1 MGAQAAQAAAARQ
14 EAARV
19 ASARQE
25 AAQQEAAR
33 LAAARQE
40 AARVEAARIAAARQS
55 SVNTNSIVS
64 QVISSLQPL
73 ISQTVEGVISTSGT
87 ASRTASSSSRSTSAS
102 TGSRL
107 SSGTGDIASTFGNGG
122 LTVSVET
129 PDFQFA
135 F

>member
-19 ASARQE
+19 AAARQE
-25 AAQQEAAR
+25 AARQEAAR

-40 AARVEAARIAAARQS
+40 AARVEAARITAARQS

-73 ISQTVEGVISTSGT
+73 ISQTVEGVISS
-87 ASRTASSSSRSTSAS
+87 SAS
-102 TGSRL
+102 TRS
-107 SSGTGDIASTFGNGG
+107 SSGFSSSGTGARTVSTGDIASTFGNGG
-122 LTVSVET
+122 LAVSVET